1 MQEQAGTETD
11 VAWLGELLARIY
23 RPAAPD
29 HTDGHGT
36 MTGRG
41 AVVVDVHGGAWN
53 SQDRTLGAR
62 YDRALAAAGF
72 TVVAIDFRDGRQAH
86 HPAGSEDV
94 AAAVGWV
101 HEHAVELEVEPDRL
115 ALIGSSSGG
124 HLALYA
130 ALTLVDV
137 RWVGAFWP
145 PVDPLTRSR
154 YARDRIG
161 APVPDGQAFDAERL
175 VASTEAYF
183 GTEAA
188 MAEASIAAVL
198 REGRARHLPPVWV
211 VRAGADLNVPSG
223 MLDDL
228 VDAYRTAGGDI
239 ALSEYPGEVH
249 GFGHARHDG
258 ALRFQAELVQRAT
271 EALAR

>member
-1 MQEQAGTETD
+1 MKDAAKALEFEKAARIRDGMKALESLQEQN
-11 VAWLGELLARIY
+11 
-23 RPAAPD
+23 
-29 HTDGHGT
+29 
-36 MTGRG
+36 
-41 AVVVDVHGGAWN
+41 AVVDMDGEALVGGIGG
-53 SQDRTLGAR
+53 RTPG
-62 YDRALAAAGF
+62 DGPAL
-72 TVVAIDFRDGRQAH
+72 
-86 HPAGSEDV
+86 
-94 AAAVGWV
+94 
-101 HEHAVELEVEPDRL
+101 EHAVELEVEPDRL

-228 VDAYRTAGGDI
+228 VDAYRTVGGDI